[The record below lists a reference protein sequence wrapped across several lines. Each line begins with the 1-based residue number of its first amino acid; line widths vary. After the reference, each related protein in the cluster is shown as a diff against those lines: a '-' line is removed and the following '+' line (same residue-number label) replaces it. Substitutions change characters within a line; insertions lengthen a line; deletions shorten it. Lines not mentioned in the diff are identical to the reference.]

1 MHLDDVAVGTAL
13 VRVAVLGVLEQDVVH
28 VGAGV
33 LEQLVAAAEHDQSD
47 LTVAQHAQLVRLL
60 HQAELAL
67 RERHLYGRIYT
78 TIKTTSEF
86 RNVSVTAQHAQLVRL
101 LHQTELALRERH
113 LYGRIYTTI
122 KTTSEFRKV
131 TVTAQHTQ
139 FVGLLHQAKL
149 ALRERHLYGRIYTT
163 VKTTRMTWPIN
174 TLLEPHIYHE
184 QIILE
189 NSFPGNRLHC
199 YGQPNPQ

>member
-78 TIKTTSEF
+78 T
-86 RNVSVTAQHAQLVRL
+86 
-101 LHQTELALRERH
+101 
-113 LYGRIYTTI
+113 
-122 KTTSEFRKV
+122 
-131 TVTAQHTQ
+131 
-139 FVGLLHQAKL
+139 
-149 ALRERHLYGRIYTT
+149 

>member
-113 LYGRIYTTI
+113 LYGRIYTT
-122 KTTSEFRKV
+122 
-131 TVTAQHTQ
+131 
-139 FVGLLHQAKL
+139 
-149 ALRERHLYGRIYTT
+149 